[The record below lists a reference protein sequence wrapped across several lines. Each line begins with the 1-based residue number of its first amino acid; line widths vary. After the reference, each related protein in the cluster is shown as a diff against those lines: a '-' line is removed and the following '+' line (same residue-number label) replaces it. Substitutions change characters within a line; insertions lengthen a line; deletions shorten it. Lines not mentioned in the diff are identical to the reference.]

1 MLIVTKRNV
10 GKTYDKRGYLLKFS
24 LVDSAR
30 NKCLSPHTADRSIL
44 MYFMFAAEI
53 GNGSFMR
60 TASSYSHIINAPT
73 TRIGVE
79 KGPNTKRT
87 VDIVDALF
95 FQPYSQTL
103 TAFSTRY
110 LLFRLRVAI
119 IRLS

>member
-1 MLIVTKRNV
+1 MISGETFLSSPRNICRLQ
-10 GKTYDKRGYLLKFS
+10 GHRRAI
-24 LVDSAR
+24 SAF
-30 NKCLSPHTADRSIL
+30 HHITADRSIL

-60 TASSYSHIINAPT
+60 TASSYSHIITAPT